1 MGDDPNAIPR
11 SAVLMSMQFERTK
24 CLLKAIIEWLE
35 SGAADEGEWD
45 AYIDFTDV
53 CLSEMSK
60 MTEAIPD
67 SMRGSGKRLNR
78 TILPVRV
85 MLLAMRRRDRVTALE
100 SGRTAFGAL

>member
-1 MGDDPNAIPR
+1 MGNDPNAIPR

-67 SMRGSGKRLNR
+67 SMRESGKRLNR
-78 TILPVRV
+78 TILHVRV
-85 MLLAMRRRDRVTALE
+85 LLLAMRRRDRVTALE

>member
-1 MGDDPNAIPR
+1 
-11 SAVLMSMQFERTK
+11 MSMQFERTK
-24 CLLKAIIEWLE
+24 CLLNAIIEWLE

-67 SMRGSGKRLNR
+67 SMRESGKRLNR
-78 TILPVRV
+78 TILHVRV